1 MFIYH
6 GRTYHGRTSFFLH
19 ELQSVWICSFDLENI
34 LKVLFGFK
42 SNIGTVNLVHLL
54 RRIRIFY
61 TQNIFKI
68 LFKKNLLIKF
78 DQS

>member
-42 SNIGTVNLVHLL
+42 SNSGAVNLVHLL
-54 RRIRIFY
+54 RRIQIFY
-61 TQNIFKI
+61 TQIYLKFFSRKI
-68 LFKKNLLIKF
+68 Y
-78 DQS
+78 